1 MAFNINLP
9 QKHEQYNNRASF
21 PQRGDAKI
29 LYVAKDTMKMYT
41 WSNSAYNLVDKK
53 LASSWGSVSQAPQAT
68 ESTFLI
74 IE

>member
-1 MAFNINLP
+1 MAFNLNLP

-41 WSNSAYNLVDKK
+41 WS
-53 LASSWGSVSQAPQAT
+53 
-68 ESTFLI
+68 
-74 IE
+74 

>member
-21 PQRGDAKI
+21 PQTGSAKI

-53 LASSWGSVSQAPQAT
+53 VASSWGSISQAPQPT